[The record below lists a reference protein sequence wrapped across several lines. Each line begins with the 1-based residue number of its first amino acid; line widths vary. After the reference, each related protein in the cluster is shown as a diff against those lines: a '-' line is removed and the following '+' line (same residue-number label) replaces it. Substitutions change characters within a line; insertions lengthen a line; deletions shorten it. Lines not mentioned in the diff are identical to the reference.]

1 MFWCLYRIG
10 NSVSISLVIISWWQK
25 DKMKFPSLEIAAA
38 VLSYIVISLGV
49 LLTRC
54 EDDHVHDSSDT
65 TTKRRNRRWNREFGR
80 EIKTRRG
87 LHHETTTN
95 TEHDQDRKLRI
106 PIDLDRAIQ
115 DTIEQAL
122 FQNHLGQQERAA
134 LSNLQEFSM
143 SMSTA
148 ATPRR
153 HQQGD

>member
-1 MFWCLYRIG
+1 MAETS
-10 NSVSISLVIISWWQK
+10 N
-25 DKMKFPSLEIAAA
+25 
-38 VLSYIVISLGV
+38 
-49 LLTRC
+49 
-54 EDDHVHDSSDT
+54 T
-65 TTKRRNRRWNREFGR
+65 TTK
-80 EIKTRRG
+80 T
-87 LHHETTTN
+87 
-95 TEHDQDRKLRI
+95 TEHHPERKLRI

-143 SMSTA
+143 SMPMA

>member
-1 MFWCLYRIG
+1 
-10 NSVSISLVIISWWQK
+10 
-25 DKMKFPSLEIAAA
+25 MKFPTFEIAAA

-106 PIDLDRAIQ
+106 PIDLDRAIH

-122 FQNHLGQQERAA
+122 IQNVLDPQDRAV
-134 LSNLQEFSM
+134 LSSLQEFSM
-143 SMSTA
+143 SMSMSMA

-153 HQQGD
+153 RQQGD